1 MNNKIVWL
9 EVDKTNQAILSY
21 FVEQPTMP
29 SDKFDYVQATK
40 DELTYLSAL
49 EDAIFA
55 PGTVTTLSDLEAH
68 RSRVAAAKKIKATP
82 TTKPVSK
89 TTQKPSEDDSE
100 LGNTN
105 QNTNNGNA
113 KASLVSALRKHRSRK

>member
-21 FVEQPTMP
+21 FVEQPTTP
-29 SDKFDYVQATK
+29 SDNFDYVQATK

-55 PGTVTTLSDLEAH
+55 PDTVTTLSDLEAH
-68 RSRVAAAKKIKATP
+68 RSRVAAAKKVKATP
-82 TTKPVSK
+82 TTKPISK
-89 TTQKPSEDDSE
+89 TTQKPSEDDRKP
-100 LGNTN
+100 GNTN
-105 QNTNNGNA
+105 QKINNGNA